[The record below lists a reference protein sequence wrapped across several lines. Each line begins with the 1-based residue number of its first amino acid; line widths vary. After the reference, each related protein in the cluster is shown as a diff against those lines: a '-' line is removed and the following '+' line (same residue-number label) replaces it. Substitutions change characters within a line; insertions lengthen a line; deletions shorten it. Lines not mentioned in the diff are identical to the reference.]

1 MTRNFSTLAR
11 AALVISPALVAGLGG
26 ASASA
31 HDIRQ
36 LGDGKYSDSPKAGYL
51 FSCQTQFS
59 ANAPGAPGGGS
70 WISGDTYDL
79 DEKPT
84 VEGSVMWPNA
94 EITVTR
100 EGDLRIVRANN
111 LPTHPTGVF
120 PIARNDDAFQYDR
133 NPNAIRVQNIL
144 LRLPADPET
153 ADRASCVP
161 MGMIGFT
168 LTGGAL
174 FNAIDAR
181 GRDAA
186 AYEILDKCGGHPQQN
201 GQYHYHDAAA
211 CLPHGRDASGGSEL
225 IGYALDGFGI
235 YGPYDA
241 SGQKLANADLDG
253 CHGKVGPV
261 MWDGKLVN
269 MYHYVMT
276 DEYPYSI
283 GCFRGT
289 PVSVSAQRAPSGG
302 PQPQQSAGVERGPGQ
317 QPAGGGGPRGDVLV
331 AIAGDLGVDLETLR
345 PGRGRPAAESSA
357 RVADARHRHRD
368 PASRLHAA
376 STALSASHRRAASN
390 TAAPPSFLG
399 AKSL

>member
-1 MTRNFSTLAR
+1 MTRNFSALAK
-11 AALVISPALVAGLGG
+11 AALLISPALIASLGIT
-26 ASASA
+26 SASA

-36 LGDGKYSDSPKAGYL
+36 MGDGKYSSSPKAGYL

-59 ANAPGAPGGGS
+59 ANAPGAPGAGP
-70 WISGDTYDL
+70 WISGDSYDL
-79 DEKPT
+79 DDKPT

-133 NPNAIRVQNIL
+133 NPNAIREQNIL

-186 AYEILDKCGGHPQQN
+186 AYEVLDKCGGHPQQN
-201 GQYHYHDAAA
+201 GQYHYHDDAA

-225 IGYALDGFGI
+225 IGYALDGFGV

-241 SGQKLANADLDG
+241 SGKKLTNADLDG

-261 MWDGKLVN
+261 MWDGKLVS

-289 PVSVSAQRAPSGG
+289 PVRVSALRAR
-302 PQPQQSAGVERGPGQ
+302 PQPQQAAGVERGPR
-317 QPAGGGGPRGDVLV
+317 QPLANGPRGDVLANV
-331 AIAGDLGVDLETLR
+331 ARDLGVDEEALRRAVGAPPPNLRRASQTLGIDIQTLR
-345 PGRGRPAAESSA
+345 SA
-357 RVADARHRHRD
+357 FMRHR
-368 PASRLHAA
+368 PSR
-376 STALSASHRRAASN
+376 S
-390 TAAPPSFLG
+390 
-399 AKSL
+399 